1 MNEVDM
7 LLDSAEFEKTTATTF
22 ARLAADAGSEYL
34 RQKLLQHQS
43 TIQQHQ
49 RQFAELM
56 AQKTGQRNP
65 V

>member
-1 MNEVDM
+1 MNEADM
-7 LLDSAEFEKTTATTF
+7 LFDAAEFEKMTAATF
-22 ARLAADAGSEYL
+22 ARLAADAGSEDL

-49 RQFAELM
+49 RQFADLM
-56 AQKTGQRNP
+56 AQKAGQRNP